1 MGCDA
6 GTSIFPWAHPP
17 ASPAR
22 ASAPAQ
28 ASTVGRVT
36 AAHIIRRPVRRLALA
51 SALCTCLL
59 AGCGGGDDG
68 EKSGRTQTVAAGK
81 AVHVVAREYSFDPAN
96 VVIRGGGGPVKIT
109 LANKGSLA
117 HNLKVEQG
125 DRELGG
131 TPTFQ
136 SGRSKSGTVSL
147 DPGSYTMICTVGNHA
162 ELGMRG
168 KLEVER

>member
-1 MGCDA
+1 
-6 GTSIFPWAHPP
+6 
-17 ASPAR
+17 
-22 ASAPAQ
+22 
-28 ASTVGRVT
+28 
-36 AAHIIRRPVRRLALA
+36 VRRLTLGA
-51 SALCTCLL
+51 ALCTCLL

-68 EKSGRTQTVAAGK
+68 EKGSRAQTVPAGK
-81 AVHVVAREYSFDPAN
+81 VVRVVAREYSFDPAN
-96 VVIRGGGGPVKIT
+96 VVVKRGGGRVKIT

-136 SGRSKSGTVSL
+136 SGRTESGTVSL

-162 ELGMRG
+162 ELGMRA

>member
-1 MGCDA
+1 M
-6 GTSIFPWAHPP
+6 
-17 ASPAR
+17 
-22 ASAPAQ
+22 
-28 ASTVGRVT
+28 
-36 AAHIIRRPVRRLALA
+36 RRLALVT
-51 SALCTCLL
+51 ALFTCLL
-59 AGCGGGDDG
+59 AGCGGDDDG
-68 EKSGRTQTVAAGK
+68 EKGGRTKTVAAGK
-81 AVHVVAREYSFDPAN
+81 AVRVVAREYSFDPKN
-96 VVIRGGGGPVKIT
+96 IVVEGGGGRVKLT

-136 SGRSKSGTVSL
+136 SGRSESGTVSL
-147 DPGSYTMICTVGNHA
+147 EPGSYTMICTVGNHA

>member
-1 MGCDA
+1 
-6 GTSIFPWAHPP
+6 
-17 ASPAR
+17 
-22 ASAPAQ
+22 
-28 ASTVGRVT
+28 
-36 AAHIIRRPVRRLALA
+36 VRRLALA
-51 SALCTCLL
+51 TALCTCLL
-59 AGCGGGDDG
+59 AGCGGDDEG
-68 EKSGRTQTVAAGK
+68 EQGGRTQTVAAGK
-81 AVHVVAREYSFDPAN
+81 AVRVVAREYSFDPAT
-96 VVIRGGGGPVKIT
+96 VVIKGGGGRVKIT

-125 DRELGG
+125 ERELGG

-136 SGRSKSGTVSL
+136 SGRTESGTVSL